1 MVKKR
6 IVKSKKGSGKKKV
19 LVSKVKSVKV
29 KRSSKIDPKHF
40 RVAIFGSA
48 RLSKGDVRYKQV
60 FSLAKMIALCGMDI
74 VTGGGPGL
82 MDAASRG
89 HHAGR
94 KEKKASKKNC
104 ESSSS
109 SSSSSSKS
117 AHSIGLT
124 INLPMEQN
132 DGYHLDIKKDFNRF
146 SNRLDS
152 FMELSNAVVVAP
164 GGIGTLLEL
173 LYTWQLVQVKHICE
187 TPIILLGAHWQG
199 LLDWIKKEMARK
211 KLMSMSD
218 FNNVFVVRT
227 ASCAMRIIKKVQMD
241 SMKSGHVCSNF
252 KKYKKKR

>member
-1 MVKKR
+1 MMVGKKR
-6 IVKSKKGSGKKKV
+6 
-19 LVSKVKSVKV
+19 
-29 KRSSKIDPKHF
+29 SKIDPSHF

-60 FSLAKMIALCGMDI
+60 FSLAKMIAKAEMDV

-94 KEKKASKKNC
+94 KGKKG
-104 ESSSS
+104 
-109 SSSSSSKS
+109 

-124 INLPMEQN
+124 INLPREQH
-132 DGYHLDIKKDFNRF
+132 DGYHLDIKKDFMRF

-199 LLDWIKKEMARK
+199 LLDWIKKEMVRK
-211 KLMSMSD
+211 KLMSSSD
-218 FNNVFVVRT
+218 FSNVFVVKSSS
-227 ASCAMRIIKKVQMD
+227 AAMKLLKKVQED
-241 SMKSGHVCSNF
+241 SLGSGHVCSNF
-252 KKYKKKR
+252 KRYKKEK